1 MEKGGGVKRRVGKKK
16 KKERWR
22 MGLGLGFEV
31 MLSENDSNDEAL
43 RR

>member
-22 MGLGLGFEV
+22 MGLGFEV